1 MTTAPGIC
9 LLSISFCMTVRMRWR
24 RSADMPAEAGD
35 ALGKSANTG
44 DKLVNVSKRKTSQGR
59 RGNKHVMWNL

>member
-1 MTTAPGIC
+1 
-9 LLSISFCMTVRMRWR
+9 
-24 RSADMPAEAGD
+24 MPAEAGD